1 MGNGL
6 YKLFVGNAVKI
17 NVIVKLLQIA
27 SGIQKEH
34 EAASF
39 SLIASFL
46 RIAGI
51 KRWNIRL
58 NTLSFEGLKQ
68 NSHRSRDEKFR
79 SFLERSLRDRDL
91 FRISLCAAR
100 PLKNGDLN

>member
-1 MGNGL
+1 M
-6 YKLFVGNAVKI
+6 FVKI

-58 NTLSFEGLKQ
+58 NTLAFEGLKQ
-68 NSHRSRDEKFR
+68 NFTDHVTKNSGAFQNVRYVIEICFV
-79 SFLERSLRDRDL
+79 LL
-91 FRISLCAAR
+91 FVLLVR
-100 PLKNGDLN
+100 